1 VPRVRSTGKTMPIK
15 DSLIAATALTHDLI
29 VVTRHLSDVEKAGVR
44 TVDPSA
50 LRQNRPMGTRRN

>member
-1 VPRVRSTGKTMPIK
+1 MPIK